1 MSRPAE
7 KCSHYQVK
15 TINMDTEDTK
25 SGEGQDAEV
34 ITPTEG
40 IETHGSPASEGGIA
54 EDLGKE

>member
-1 MSRPAE
+1 
-7 KCSHYQVK
+7 
-15 TINMDTEDTK
+15 MDTEDTK